1 MFYLLEIIFTKNVP
15 NLINLNPKEFPFVPI
30 AWGLYYLFT
39 LKPIIYILINQPYN
53 LFLTVKY
60 NIFGIIKKYIKRI
73 INLYYKFKK
82 NKIIIIIINLK

>member
-39 LKPIIYILINQPYN
+39 LKPIIYILIN
-53 LFLTVKY
+53 
-60 NIFGIIKKYIKRI
+60 
-73 INLYYKFKK
+73 
-82 NKIIIIIINLK
+82 